1 MRYIIQAHKKF
12 VYFCVFVNMTHHHL
26 FYFIYDYSLSCT
38 LGLCSVPLGSSAGPD
53 AAGV

>member
-1 MRYIIQAHKKF
+1 MRYIIHAHKKF
-12 VYFCVFVNMTHHHL
+12 GYFCVFVNMTHR
-26 FYFIYDYSLSCT
+26 YFIYDYSLSCT